1 MGSIAA
7 LIPFFPGAL
16 LGIPMGIW
24 ALVLM
29 NKDEVKRSFGQKQTK
44 VDLPPKV
51 REFAVSTVESVKEA
65 FGSGK
70 AEVEKILR
78 ENRDSADEPGRAG
91 TVEGKNKTRP
101 TAIGSF
107 VLGLV
112 SIVFASAGLGFAS
125 KFTLVFLSAFFA
137 IFLGVTTIKLI
148 KSYRDHLLDAALA
161 IAGIA
166 AAVISGVGLL
176 ARLGG

>member
-1 MGSIAA
+1 
-7 LIPFFPGAL
+7 
-16 LGIPMGIW
+16 
-24 ALVLM
+24 M

-44 VDLPPKV
+44 VEVPPKV
-51 REFAVSTVESVKEA
+51 RDFAVSTAESVKEA

-78 ENRDSADEPGRAG
+78 ENRDSADEPGRAAA
-91 TVEGKNKTRP
+91 EGKNKTRP

-107 VLGLV
+107 VLGLAA
-112 SIVFASAGLGFAS
+112 IVFASAGLGFAS

-137 IFLGVTTIKLI
+137 IFLGVTTMKLI

-166 AAVISGVGLL
+166 AAVICGIALL
-176 ARLGG
+176 ARVGG